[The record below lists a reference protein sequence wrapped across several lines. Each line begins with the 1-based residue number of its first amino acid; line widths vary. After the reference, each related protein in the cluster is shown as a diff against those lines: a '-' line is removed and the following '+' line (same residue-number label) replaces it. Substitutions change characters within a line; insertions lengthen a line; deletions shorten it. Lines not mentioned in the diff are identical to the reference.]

1 MLSEKRKKGSGVD
14 LVQRNQGNL
23 GNVMVIKWRLSCGTA
38 VRYVLMDTFSTVH
51 GVERFQSSPL
61 RSNGDA
67 CGLVW

>member
-38 VRYVLMDTFSTVH
+38 CAMS
-51 GVERFQSSPL
+51 
-61 RSNGDA
+61 
-67 CGLVW
+67 